1 MYETSESPGEQM
13 ATDSAALDGADEPT
27 VESYLTPA
35 ADFLLIVTIT
45 ILVSVAAVALMIP

>member
-1 MYETSESPGEQM
+1 M